1 MAKDV
6 NGGDVK
12 IDGGPLSG
20 TSTNGN
26 IILGG
31 TRGNVGIGTT
41 APSDVFEVVKNQDS
55 GTLMKVTNST
65 TGTGAYAGLKLQNDG
80 GTTGIGT
87 LNLDS
92 STHATLP
99 NRLALSSG
107 TNVAGLDLRAN
118 DASGDIRMYTV
129 GSERL
134 RLDNIGRLGIGTTAP
149 DEYLVVNN
157 GSSIGKYTSSGWT
170 HSSDRRL
177 KHSITPLDD
186 SLSKILKLQG
196 VNYVFNNDVK
206 NKNQIGFIAQDV
218 ETVYPEV
225 VVTDENGFKSM
236 IYANLVAPIVESIK
250 SLYQSFKALE
260 SEQIE
265 TQYEMDLL
273 KAENAIIKNE
283 NKKIWDELERIKLEN
298 EVLREKT
305 EKSEKETADFKTR
318 LERMERILQSH

>member
-1 MAKDV
+1 
-6 NGGDVK
+6 
-12 IDGGPLSG
+12 
-20 TSTNGN
+20 
-26 IILGG
+26 
-31 TRGNVGIGTT
+31 
-41 APSDVFEVVKNQDS
+41 
-55 GTLMKVTNST
+55 
-65 TGTGAYAGLKLQNDG
+65 
-80 GTTGIGT
+80 
-87 LNLDS
+87 
-92 STHATLP
+92 
-99 NRLALSSG
+99 
-107 TNVAGLDLRAN
+107 
-118 DASGDIRMYTV
+118 
-129 GSERL
+129 
-134 RLDNIGRLGIGTTAP
+134 
-149 DEYLVVNN
+149 
-157 GSSIGKYTSSGWT
+157 
-170 HSSDRRL
+170 
-177 KHSITPLDD
+177 
-186 SLSKILKLQG
+186 